1 MFKDDMSFEKALAI
15 KVDPERIERV
25 KKLVRF
31 DIPDLSEEVKNFLIS
46 QQLQFVNIQYARF
59 MAGVKF
65 TEQDVKE
72 LLEGAIDCHAH
83 GGSDPFDRL
92 LLEDEIAFDYS
103 RARMRAVVFKTWFTP
118 SASRIPIVKKYLDKW
133 AEENGIRTG
142 GDPGRDYAQ
151 LLRRGNQPGRRE
163 EVPRISR
170 IQIRLAADGGFLPSP
185 ESRL

>member
-1 MFKDDMSFEKALAI
+1 MKGESARDFIRSE
-15 KVDPERIERV
+15 IERV

-83 GGSDPFDRL
+83 GAPTPLTDS
-92 LLEDEIAFDYS
+92 S
-103 RARMRAVVFKTWFTP
+103 SKTRSPLTT
-118 SASRIPIVKKYLDKW
+118 A
-133 AEENGIRTG
+133 A
-142 GDPGRDYAQ
+142 
-151 LLRRGNQPGRRE
+151 
-163 EVPRISR
+163 PR
-170 IQIRLAADGGFLPSP
+170 
-185 ESRL
+185 